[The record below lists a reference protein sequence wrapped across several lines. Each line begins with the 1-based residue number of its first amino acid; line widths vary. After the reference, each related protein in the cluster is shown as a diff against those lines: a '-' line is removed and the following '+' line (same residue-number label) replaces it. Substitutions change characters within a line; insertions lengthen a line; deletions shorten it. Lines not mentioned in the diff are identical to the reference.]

1 MPHGKVKL
9 TVIWLLASSGMSRGV
24 DGHWWCV
31 AVLCDCCGVQR
42 AALCCV
48 VWFQVDREA
57 EGFPLTAGRDECGR
71 GGYTLPRTIINNT
84 YSSAWSSFLY
94 TRTVCVHDCMHVEER
109 KTICQGMSAVGCPC
123 VCVCVCMQHLAF
135 WVQGAELWR
144 MSCAYTH
151 SPWNPHRDNRVAY
164 THTTQKPTHTFIHC
178 CCVWVGCQ
186 PHPQVNKLSLK
197 ILIWISYQPKNRKPN
212 PDQGIIHRSL
222 MLHTQTH

>member
-123 VCVCVCMQHLAF
+123 VCVCVCSIWPF
-135 WVQGAELWR
+135 GFRELN
-144 MSCAYTH
+144 SEGCPA
-151 SPWNPHRDNRVAY
+151 
-164 THTTQKPTHTFIHC
+164 PTHTLHET
-178 CCVWVGCQ
+178 
-186 PHPQVNKLSLK
+186 
-197 ILIWISYQPKNRKPN
+197 LI
-212 PDQGIIHRSL
+212 GITG
-222 MLHTQTH
+222 LHTLIQLKSPLTLLFIAVVFG